1 MPNLIENLGEVKVGK
16 SVSATF
22 ETGERDFIRD
32 SKGNL
37 KMQKSC
43 GCFNVSLGTNKLTMK
58 YKASAFPKHLKNKT
72 SYSTTKSVTLYYLE
86 NNAQREMRFTIILK
100 IVK

>member
-1 MPNLIENLGEVKVGK
+1 MPNLIANLGEVKVGK
-16 SVSATF
+16 SVNATF

-58 YKASAFPKHLKNKT
+58 YKASIFLNFKK
-72 SYSTTKSVTLYYLE
+72 
-86 NNAQREMRFTIILK
+86 
-100 IVK
+100 